1 MHAEIYKI
9 WWGSNAPYETKNVVK
24 IWFLYFCDKDNVD
37 SLSLYE
43 KQLKFGEFLK
53 KKKKKQSNIYLIIWL
68 IIWYLYVQYRKIQVN
83 EISSGISPPEAGKPL
98 LAFALEISES
108 SYFPINFV
116 HAPSITFS
124 LHSLVIPQYVSKFI
138 ISDEVSRLWFYFNQV
153 IITKNPLWGEGKSW
167 NPLLFLLLSWKKL
180 EYSQIGFFFLT
191 PPLYSI

>member
-1 MHAEIYKI
+1 MRKYIKFDEVVTLHMKPKMLSKYDFYIFVTKTTWI
-9 WWGSNAPYETKNVVK
+9 HCPYMRNN
-24 IWFLYFCDKDNVD
+24 WNLAN
-37 SLSLYE
+37 
-43 KQLKFGEFLK
+43 FLK

-124 LHSLVIPQYVSKFI
+124 LHSFVIPQYVSKFI
-138 ISDEVSRLWFYFNQV
+138 ISDEVSRL
-153 IITKNPLWGEGKSW
+153 
-167 NPLLFLLLSWKKL
+167 
-180 EYSQIGFFFLT
+180 
-191 PPLYSI
+191 